1 MNQQTFILLM
11 AAAAFNIGCSDDNDK
26 PRETV
31 FQGQIDSLHKAQQV
45 EKTLMDT
52 DQRQRDAIEAQ
63 SD

>member
-1 MNQQTFILLM
+1 MKKPGFILLIAI
-11 AAAAFNIGCSDDNDK
+11 AAISTGCSDGDDK

-31 FQGQIDSLHKAQQV
+31 FQGQIDALHKAEGV
-45 EKTLMDT
+45 EKTLMDL